1 MPVLPAQPPAIQEPA
16 QAIAPITAEEAL
28 MEAYD
33 YGRPL
38 PKAPRLQGMAALS
51 NQWLRTALT
60 FDPKGPLPKN
70 PFPGGPR
77 HQEVQ
82 TLLALM
88 KQPGE
93 IPAKAFKAL
102 PMQAAGT
109 AVVLWRWGQKQVQQG
124 HFSQVQRRA
133 WEDQLIRTGPD
144 LTRGYALRHAFCWA
158 LAEQDEGRFTDIR
171 TMADPSS
178 EDIVNDFQRLF
189 GMLGGPLPS
198 LRLWSLPSLDY
209 RDLTFSSA
217 TRIWIY
223 PLEEGSLP
231 VVPDGTLW
239 IIPSITG
246 DQDERSATLD
256 GNIQKEGKALADRL
270 QSEGRQAW
278 FAPSR
283 EAMGRLGLVWFPA
296 LLELDAKG
304 NLTQI
309 RMGDAGPRRP

>member
-1 MPVLPAQPPAIQEPA
+1 
-16 QAIAPITAEEAL
+16 
-28 MEAYD
+28 
-33 YGRPL
+33 
-38 PKAPRLQGMAALS
+38 
-51 NQWLRTALT
+51 
-60 FDPKGPLPKN
+60 
-70 PFPGGPR
+70 
-77 HQEVQ
+77 
-82 TLLALM
+82 
-88 KQPGE
+88 
-93 IPAKAFKAL
+93 
-102 PMQAAGT
+102 
-109 AVVLWRWGQKQVQQG
+109 
-124 HFSQVQRRA
+124 
-133 WEDQLIRTGPD
+133 
-144 LTRGYALRHAFCWA
+144 